1 MSAVIS
7 DKVMMKEVL
16 KATGFDCP
24 QGMENKTF
32 EQATSGG
39 GGGGSGI
46 TVEPVTI
53 TQNGTTTA
61 PSGKAY
67 SPITVNVP
75 LSAVGV
81 KMEIVQAEKYTTIG
95 TPVTFS
101 SYEYE
106 NVLDANYVVWIGS
119 EQINTR
125 DLVADQTYNYTITV
139 GGSIIYDITLKKE
152 KISWGARY
160 KIIAEYKD
168 RGHICTP
175 PLNCYLIIGTLKQR
189 E

>member
-1 MSAVIS
+1 MSATIS

-46 TVEPVTI
+46 TVEPITI

-75 LSAVGV
+75 KEVVLNV
-81 KMEIVQAEKYTTIG
+81 
-95 TPVTFS
+95 PVLPDGF
-101 SYEYE
+101 
-106 NVLDANYVVWIGS
+106 
-119 EQINTR
+119 
-125 DLVADQTYNYTITV
+125 TV
-139 GGSIIYDITLKKE
+139 RKEASQGGSVVISSPTAFSYFSVEPAGTYKGGSLDVTEGSLGNVDRNSYICIFSDSNYNTL
-152 KISWGARY
+152 
-160 KIIAEYKD
+160 
-168 RGHICTP
+168 
-175 PLNCYLIIGTLKQR
+175 IGMGRWRDYEALTN
-189 E
+189 

>member
-1 MSAVIS
+1 MSATIS

-46 TVEPVTI
+46 TVEPITI

-75 LSAVGV
+75 KEVVLNV
-81 KMEIVQAEKYTTIG
+81 
-95 TPVTFS
+95 PVLPDGFSIRKEASQGGSLVISSPTTFS
-101 SYEYE
+101 YFSVEPTGTYKGGQLNVTEGSLGNVDRNSYICIFSDSNYNTLIGMGRWRDYE
-106 NVLDANYVVWIGS
+106 ALTN
-119 EQINTR
+119 
-125 DLVADQTYNYTITV
+125 
-139 GGSIIYDITLKKE
+139 
-152 KISWGARY
+152 
-160 KIIAEYKD
+160 
-168 RGHICTP
+168 
-175 PLNCYLIIGTLKQR
+175 
-189 E
+189 

>member
-46 TVEPVTI
+46 TVEPITI

-75 LSAVGV
+75 KEVVLSVPVLPDGF
-81 KMEIVQAEKYTTIG
+81 TIRKEASQGGSLVISSPTAFSYFYVEPTG
-95 TPVTFS
+95 TYKTGSLDVTEGSLGNVDRNSYVCIFRDS
-101 SYEYE
+101 SYNTLIGMGRWSDYE
-106 NVLDANYVVWIGS
+106 AL
-119 EQINTR
+119 T
-125 DLVADQTYNYTITV
+125 T
-139 GGSIIYDITLKKE
+139 
-152 KISWGARY
+152 
-160 KIIAEYKD
+160 
-168 RGHICTP
+168 
-175 PLNCYLIIGTLKQR
+175 
-189 E
+189 

>member
-1 MSAVIS
+1 MSATIS

-32 EQATSGG
+32 EQATSGSG
-39 GGGGSGI
+39 GGGSGSGI
-46 TVEPVTI
+46 TVEPITI

-75 LSAVGV
+75 LSVSGV
-81 KMEIVQAEKYTTIG
+81 TMKNVQASKLTTAG
-95 TPVTFS
+95 TPVTL
-101 SYEYE
+101 SYIYGKRA
-106 NVLDANYVVWIGS
+106 DADYVVWVGS

-125 DLVADQTYNYTITV
+125 DLALGQTYNYTTSE
-139 GGSIIYDITLKKE
+139 GGLTFDITLKKE
-152 KISWGARY
+152 TARGEGY
-160 KIIAEYKD
+160 EVTAEFKD
-168 RGHICTP
+168 RGEVYTS
-175 PLNCYLIIGTLKQR
+175 LNCFLIIGTLN
-189 E
+189 

>member
-1 MSAVIS
+1 MSATIS

-46 TVEPVTI
+46 TVEPITI

-67 SPITVNVP
+67 SPITVNVSKEVV
-75 LSAVGV
+75 LSVPVLPDGFT
-81 KMEIVQAEKYTTIG
+81 IEKNA
-95 TPVTFS
+95 S
-101 SYEYE
+101 
-106 NVLDANYVVWIGS
+106 
-119 EQINTR
+119 Q
-125 DLVADQTYNYTITV
+125 
-139 GGSIIYDITLKKE
+139 GGSVV
-152 KISWGARY
+152 ISSPTAFSFFSVEPTGTY
-160 KIIAEYKD
+160 KGGELDVTQGSLGNVD
-168 RGHICTP
+168 RGSYICIFRDSNYNT
-175 PLNCYLIIGTLKQR
+175 LIGMGRWRDYEALTN
-189 E
+189 

>member
-1 MSAVIS
+1 MSAAIS

-46 TVEPVTI
+46 TVEPITI

-75 LSAVGV
+75 KEVVLNVPVLPDGFTIREEPSQGNSLVISSP
-81 KMEIVQAEKYTTIG
+81 MEFSYFSVSPTSTFKGGNTNVTESSLGNTDRNDYICIFSDSNYNNLIG
-95 TPVTFS
+95 MGR
-101 SYEYE
+101 
-106 NVLDANYVVWIGS
+106 W
-119 EQINTR
+119 R
-125 DLVADQTYNYTITV
+125 DYAALVN
-139 GGSIIYDITLKKE
+139 
-152 KISWGARY
+152 
-160 KIIAEYKD
+160 
-168 RGHICTP
+168 
-175 PLNCYLIIGTLKQR
+175 
-189 E
+189 

>member
-46 TVEPVTI
+46 TVEPITI
-53 TQNGTTTA
+53 TQNGTTAA
-61 PSGKAY
+61 PDGKAY
-67 SPITVNVP
+67 SPVTVNVP
-75 LSAVGV
+75 LSAASVT
-81 KMEIVQAEKYTTIG
+81 MENVQSGKLTTAG
-95 TPVTFS
+95 TPVTL
-101 SYEYE
+101 SYVYGKGS
-106 NVLDANYVVWIGS
+106 DANYVVWIGR

-125 DLVADQTYNYTITV
+125 DLAVGQTYNYTTSSS
-139 GGSIIYDITLKKE
+139 GLTFDITLKKE
-152 KISWGARY
+152 TASGEGY
-160 KIIAEYKD
+160 KVTAEFKD
-168 RGHICTP
+168 RGEVYA
-175 PLNCYLIIGTLKQR
+175 PLNCFLVVGTLN
-189 E
+189 

>member
-1 MSAVIS
+1 MSATIS

-46 TVEPVTI
+46 TVEPITI

-67 SPITVNVP
+67 SPITVNVSKEVV
-75 LSAVGV
+75 LSVPVLPDGFT
-81 KMEIVQAEKYTTIG
+81 IEKKA
-95 TPVTFS
+95 S
-101 SYEYE
+101 
-106 NVLDANYVVWIGS
+106 
-119 EQINTR
+119 Q
-125 DLVADQTYNYTITV
+125 
-139 GGSIIYDITLKKE
+139 GGSIVISSPTAFSFFYVEPTGTYKTGDLDVTQGSLGNVDRNSYICIFRDSNYNTL
-152 KISWGARY
+152 IGMGRWRDY
-160 KIIAEYKD
+160 KAL
-168 RGHICTP
+168 T
-175 PLNCYLIIGTLKQR
+175 N
-189 E
+189 

>member
-39 GGGGSGI
+39 GGSSGI

-75 LSAVGV
+75 KEVVLSVPVLPDGFT
-81 KMEIVQAEKYTTIG
+81 IEKNA
-95 TPVTFS
+95 S
-101 SYEYE
+101 
-106 NVLDANYVVWIGS
+106 
-119 EQINTR
+119 Q
-125 DLVADQTYNYTITV
+125 
-139 GGSIIYDITLKKE
+139 GGSLVIKSSTAFSYFSVEPT
-152 KISWGARY
+152 GT
-160 KIIAEYKD
+160 YKD
-168 RGHICTP
+168 GSLDVTQGSLGNVDRNSYICIFRDSNYNT
-175 PLNCYLIIGTLKQR
+175 LIGMGRWRDYEALTN
-189 E
+189 

>member
-32 EQATSGG
+32 EQATSGSG
-39 GGGGSGI
+39 GGGSGSGSGI
-46 TVEPVTI
+46 TVEPITI

-75 LSAVGV
+75 KEVVLNVPVLPDGFT
-81 KMEIVQAEKYTTIG
+81 IEKNA
-95 TPVTFS
+95 S
-101 SYEYE
+101 
-106 NVLDANYVVWIGS
+106 
-119 EQINTR
+119 Q
-125 DLVADQTYNYTITV
+125 
-139 GGSIIYDITLKKE
+139 GGSVV
-152 KISWGARY
+152 ISSPTAFSFFSIEPTRTY
-160 KIIAEYKD
+160 KNGDLDVTQGSLGNVD
-168 RGHICTP
+168 RNSYICIFRDS
-175 PLNCYLIIGTLKQR
+175 NYNILIGMGRWRDYEALTN
-189 E
+189 

>member
-39 GGGGSGI
+39 GSSVI
-46 TVEPVTI
+46 TVEPITI

-75 LSAVGV
+75 KEVVLSVPVLPDGF
-81 KMEIVQAEKYTTIG
+81 TI
-95 TPVTFS
+95 
-101 SYEYE
+101 
-106 NVLDANYVVWIGS
+106 
-119 EQINTR
+119 
-125 DLVADQTYNYTITV
+125 
-139 GGSIIYDITLKKE
+139 E
-152 KISWGARY
+152 KIPSQGDSLVIRSPTAFSYFSVLPTGTY
-160 KIIAEYKD
+160 KNGELDVTEGNLGNTDDNAY
-168 RGHICTP
+168 ICIFSDS
-175 PLNCYLIIGTLKQR
+175 NYNAIIGMGRWRDYEALTN
-189 E
+189 

>member
-1 MSAVIS
+1 MSATIS

-46 TVEPVTI
+46 TVEPITI

-67 SPITVNVP
+67 SPITVNVSKEVV
-75 LSAVGV
+75 LSVPVLPDGF
-81 KMEIVQAEKYTTIG
+81 TIRKEA
-95 TPVTFS
+95 S
-101 SYEYE
+101 
-106 NVLDANYVVWIGS
+106 
-119 EQINTR
+119 Q
-125 DLVADQTYNYTITV
+125 
-139 GGSIIYDITLKKE
+139 GGSVVISSPTAFSFFTVEPTGTYKGGSLDVTQGSLGNVDRNSYICIFRDSNYNTL
-152 KISWGARY
+152 
-160 KIIAEYKD
+160 
-168 RGHICTP
+168 
-175 PLNCYLIIGTLKQR
+175 IGMGRWRDYEALTN
-189 E
+189 

>member
-1 MSAVIS
+1 MSAAIS

-46 TVEPVTI
+46 TVEPITI

-75 LSAVGV
+75 KEVVLNVPVLPDGFT
-81 KMEIVQAEKYTTIG
+81 IEKNASQGGSLVIRSSTA
-95 TPVTFS
+95 FS
-101 SYEYE
+101 YF
-106 NVLDANYVVWIGS
+106 YVVPTGTYKTGSLDVTEGSLGNVDRNSYICIFRDSNYNTLIGMGRW
-119 EQINTR
+119 R
-125 DLVADQTYNYTITV
+125 DYEALTN
-139 GGSIIYDITLKKE
+139 
-152 KISWGARY
+152 
-160 KIIAEYKD
+160 
-168 RGHICTP
+168 
-175 PLNCYLIIGTLKQR
+175 
-189 E
+189 